1 MIKKILILGV
11 TGQDGSLLAE
21 YLAQKGYQVFGLIRK
36 SSNRNYDNIKKVI
49 NKKNFQLVQ
58 GDLLDPVS
66 IENII
71 RKIKPQEIYNFAD
84 QDHVRWSSQIPIY
97 SFDITA
103 RSVFNIL
110 NLIKI
115 HSPKSKYFSEII
127 ITKDL
132 SSRNELIIDKSDV
145 FIALPGGIGTLN
157 EILEVIN
164 KNLLNEI
171 NKKIY
176 LINDNLFWTPLE
188 ELFKSLIK
196 KKLLDQ
202 KKLKKN

>member
-1 MIKKILILGV
+1 MNLNVAVFLGSNLGNDLKNLEIINDFSEWFGSENHNLIFGGTETGLMLELAKNLSKKKTQIISIFTKNL
-11 TGQDGSLLAE
+11 
-21 YLAQKGYQVFGLIRK
+21 
-36 SSNRNYDNIKKVI
+36 YDN
-49 NKKNFQLVQ
+49 
-58 GDLLDPVS
+58 
-66 IENII
+66 
-71 RKIKPQEIYNFAD
+71 
-84 QDHVRWSSQIPIY
+84 
-97 SFDITA
+97 
-103 RSVFNIL
+103 
-110 NLIKI
+110 
-115 HSPKSKYFSEII
+115 SPKSKYFSEII

-145 FIALPGGIGTLN
+145 FIALPGGVGTLN

-196 KKLLDQ
+196 NKLLDQ
-202 KKLKKN
+202 QKLKKNFKVCKLKELKTEFKKIYAKDTS

>member
-1 MIKKILILGV
+1 M
-11 TGQDGSLLAE
+11 GQIISIFTKNL
-21 YLAQKGYQVFGLIRK
+21 
-36 SSNRNYDNIKKVI
+36 YDK
-49 NKKNFQLVQ
+49 
-58 GDLLDPVS
+58 
-66 IENII
+66 
-71 RKIKPQEIYNFAD
+71 
-84 QDHVRWSSQIPIY
+84 
-97 SFDITA
+97 
-103 RSVFNIL
+103 
-110 NLIKI
+110 
-115 HSPKSKYFSEII
+115 SPKSKYFSEII

-202 KKLKKN
+202 KKLKKNFKVCKLEQLKTEFKKRYVKNRS

>member
-1 MIKKILILGV
+1 STIFIFMNLNVAVFLGSNL
-11 TGQDGSLLAE
+11 GNDLKNLEIINDFSEWFGS
-21 YLAQKGYQVFGLIRK
+21 
-36 SSNRNYDNIKKVI
+36 
-49 NKKNFQLVQ
+49 
-58 GDLLDPVS
+58 
-66 IENII
+66 EN
-71 RKIKPQEIYNFAD
+71 
-84 QDHVRWSSQIPIY
+84 H
-97 SFDITA
+97 
-103 RSVFNIL
+103 
-110 NLIKI
+110 NLIFGGTETGLMLELAKNLSKKKTQI
-115 HSPKSKYFSEII
+115 ISIFTKNIYDKSPKSKYFSEII

-188 ELFKSLIK
+188 KLFNSLVK

-202 KKLKKN
+202 KKLKKNFKVCKLEQLKAEFKKRYAKNRS